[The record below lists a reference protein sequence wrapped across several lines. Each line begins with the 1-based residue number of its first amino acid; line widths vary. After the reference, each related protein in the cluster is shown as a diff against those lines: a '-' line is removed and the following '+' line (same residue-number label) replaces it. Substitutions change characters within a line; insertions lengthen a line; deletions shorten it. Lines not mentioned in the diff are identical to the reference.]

1 MKKILT
7 DAAAIGSVTA
17 RALTAYPRL
26 PVFYLYPGE
35 RVWTNPFLDG
45 RFNFLYE
52 IAQEGGSLPSGDE
65 VRGED
70 IQFLFGVTKVGM
82 ELRGHVICGIGS
94 VGEDLFRLVLN
105 DMGGAPL
112 ELHIFTR

>member
-52 IAQEGGSLPSGDE
+52 GATLLDSRIYGLAHA
-65 VRGED
+65 
-70 IQFLFGVTKVGM
+70 I
-82 ELRGHVICGIGS
+82 ICLCWTSRRRSRIG
-94 VGEDLFRLVLN
+94 
-105 DMGGAPL
+105 
-112 ELHIFTR
+112 